1 MSKSSSVGT
10 KLIVNDK
17 PVGGLTSI
25 SGIEISADSIDVTDL
40 ANEDGFRE
48 KLPGFKDAGEVGAS
62 GFLDGDNEGQDECYD
77 LMASGEVVP
86 CKIQFPG
93 KIGKTWKF
101 NAGVTKFTTSA
112 ELEDAVSFEISLAVS
127 GKPELVKTES
137 LMTAAGKGTP
147 VAKSG
152 SKEA

>member
-10 KLIVNDK
+10 KLIVNGK

-25 SGIEISADSIDVTDL
+25 SGIEISADAIDVTDL

-77 LMASGEVVP
+77 LMASGEVVD
-86 CKIQFPG
+86 CAIQFPA

-101 NAGVTKFTTSA
+101 KAGVTKFTTSA

-127 GKPELVKTES
+127 GKPELVKTET
-137 LMTAAGKGTP
+137 LT
-147 VAKSG
+147 
-152 SKEA
+152 KET

>member
-10 KLIVNDK
+10 KLIVNGK

-25 SGIEISADSIDVTDL
+25 SGIEISADAIDVTDL

-62 GFLDGDNEGQDECYD
+62 GFLDGENDGQDECYD
-77 LMASGEVVP
+77 LIASGDVVD
-86 CKIQFPG
+86 CAIQFPH

-101 NAGVTKFTTSA
+101 KAGVTKFTTSA

-127 GKPELVKTES
+127 GKPELVKTET
-137 LMTAAGKGTP
+137 LTQTQN
-147 VAKSG
+147 
-152 SKEA
+152 KEA